1 MKSICIKINNNSII
15 KYLFERFSLLE
26 LDNLYLSSNSFKI
39 YDNIIVHYCGTNI
52 DLFYDCICSI
62 LTDTILKFY
71 EPIVL
76 KKELNSNFFYFS
88 SSEKDRILEL
98 CDYESSIESEFFK
111 DKYFSIYN
119 SLYKYLKENHS
130 IVLNGFF
137 NFRLGKYRKTLD
149 YILNTCIN
157 RYLIERE
164 YFEFISILRLYIESN
179 ISKVSNIH
187 LVYFNGTSI
196 LLDDNKQ
203 VIDSKSKEYFNAKFL
218 SDITFS
224 DNDYILNY
232 LLNTLPA
239 HLTIHIPVDEIE
251 DDFIN
256 TLKLIFEN
264 RITICNNCDIC
275 SLYKYINL
283 DIKNKKN

>member
-1 MKSICIKINNNSII
+1 MKSFCIKINNNSILN
-15 KYLFERFSLLE
+15 YLFDRFSLLE

-39 YDNIIVHYCGTNI
+39 YDNIIVHYSGSNVP
-52 DLFYDCICSI
+52 LFYDCICSI
-62 LTDTILKFY
+62 LTDAILKFY
-71 EPIVL
+71 EPVVL
-76 KKELNSNFFYFS
+76 KNELNSNLFYFS
-88 SSEKDRILEL
+88 CSEKERILEL
-98 CDYESSIESEFFK
+98 CNYESSIKSEFFR

-119 SLYKYLKENHS
+119 SFSKYIEEHHS

-137 NFRLGKYRKTLD
+137 NFRLAEYHETLD

-164 YFEFISILRLYIESN
+164 YFEFINILKLYISSN

-187 LVYFNGTSI
+187 LVYFNNISI
-196 LLDDNKQ
+196 LLDDNKKI
-203 VIDSKSKEYFNAKFL
+203 IDSKSKEYFNAKFL

-232 LLNTLPA
+232 LLNTLPS
-239 HLTIHIPVDEIE
+239 HLTIHIPADYIE

-256 TLKLIFEN
+256 TLKLIFED

-283 DIKNKKN
+283 DIKKHK

>member
-1 MKSICIKINNNSII
+1 MKSFCIKINNNSILD
-15 KYLFERFSLLE
+15 YLFDRFSLLE
-26 LDNLYLSSNSFKI
+26 LDHLYLSSNSFKI
-39 YDNIIVHYCGTNI
+39 YDNIIVHYSGSNVP
-52 DLFYDCICSI
+52 LFYDCICSI

-71 EPIVL
+71 EPLVL
-76 KKELNSNFFYFS
+76 KKELNTNFFYFS
-88 SSEKDRILEL
+88 SSEKERILEL
-98 CDYESSIESEFFK
+98 CNFESSIKSEFFK

-119 SLYKYLKENHS
+119 AFSKYIGEHHS

-137 NFRLGKYRKTLD
+137 NFRLKEYHETLD

-164 YFEFISILRLYIESN
+164 YFEFINILKLYISSN

-187 LVYFNGTSI
+187 LIYFNNTSI
-196 LLDDNKQ
+196 LLDDNKRI
-203 VIDSKSKEYFNAKFL
+203 IDSKSKEYFNAKFL

-239 HLTIHIPVDEIE
+239 HLTIHIPANYIE

-256 TLKLIFEN
+256 TLKLIFED

-283 DIKNKKN
+283 DMKNKKN